1 MEEENLVEASVLVL
15 PSLVIRS
22 TSQGSVIK
30 IHQLQAFPG
39 KGLVRRFLDSDFPG
53 GPVVKNP
60 PASTGDTGSIP
71 GLGRSHVP
79 QSN

>member
-15 PSLVIRS
+15 PSLVITS

-30 IHQLQAFPG
+30 INQLQAFPG

-60 PASTGDTGSIP
+60 PAKAGDMGSTP
-71 GLGRSHVP
+71 GLGRSHTP
-79 QSN
+79 WSN